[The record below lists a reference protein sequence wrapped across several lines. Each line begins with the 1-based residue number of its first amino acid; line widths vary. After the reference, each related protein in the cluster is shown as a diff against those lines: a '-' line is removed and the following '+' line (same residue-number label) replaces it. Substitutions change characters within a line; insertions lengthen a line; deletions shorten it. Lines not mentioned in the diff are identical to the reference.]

1 MDFIK
6 KNMAIIVPA
15 GIAVVAVLL
24 FVPTSIIR
32 GKIRKNLDSSVSQAR
47 SIESMIKTT
56 TSARQSEIVKNYQD
70 QHQQDA
76 NNISNLAMQ
85 STQRQLLS
93 YKIFPEPNEISQ
105 QIFGQ
110 FERNYTKAIEDLI
123 LKDLGAMDAPTDAE
137 IQQASGSSELS
148 LSKKKGS
155 GREKT
160 DHDAKITALI
170 YKKRAETI
178 SVYAHPKVLS
188 GYNFWEDWKYEG
200 TKIATQD
207 CWYCQITYWIHKD
220 VIDTIIAIN
229 AGSDSVLTSP
239 VKRLLGV
246 GFQSNDATELSKGG
260 TASLPGYVMELTD
273 GLASV
278 WTGRRCDDDIDISHF
293 SIAVV
298 VRSKDVLRFM
308 QELCSEKQ
316 HYFSGYTGDEQR
328 QDYKHKQI
336 TILQSDIET
345 IERDS
350 SEHERY
356 LYGDEAVVRLNLV
369 CEYIFNRAGYDKIKP
384 GSIKEQLGQ
393 LEKTNTKKRSGYN
406 K

>member
-15 GIAVVAVLL
+15 AIAIAAILL

-56 TSARQSEIVKNYQD
+56 TSARQSEIVQKYQD
-70 QHQQDA
+70 EHQQDA
-76 NNISNLAMQ
+76 NDIADLARQ
-85 STQRQLLS
+85 SSQRQLLS
-93 YKIFPEPNEISQ
+93 YKIFPDPNEISQ

-123 LKDLGAMDAPTDAE
+123 LKDLGALDAPTDAE
-137 IQQASGSSELS
+137 IQQASGSSEMS
-148 LSKKKGS
+148 LKRR
-155 GREKT
+155 GRDET
-160 DHDAKITALI
+160 DQDAKITALI
-170 YKKRAETI
+170 YKKRAETVP
-178 SVYAHPKVLS
+178 VYAHPKVLG
-188 GYNFWEDWKYEG
+188 GYDFWKDWKYEG
-200 TKIATQD
+200 TKLSTQD
-207 CWYCQITYWIHKD
+207 CWYCQIAYWIHKD
-220 VIDTIIAIN
+220 VIDTITAIN

-239 VKRLLGV
+239 VKRLLGS
-246 GFQSNDATELSKGG
+246 GFQSSDATEQSRGG
-260 TASLPGYVMELTD
+260 VGSLPSYVEELTD
-273 GLASV
+273 GISPI
-278 WTGRRCDDDIDISHF
+278 WTGRKGDDDIDVVHF

-298 VRSKDVLRFM
+298 VRSKDTLRFM

-316 HYFSGYTGDEQR
+316 HYFSGYTGGEQR
-328 QDYKHKQI
+328 QEYRHNQI

-350 SEHERY
+350 VEHKRY
-356 LYGDEAVVRLNLV
+356 LYGDDAVVRLNLV

-384 GSIKEQLGQ
+384 ESIKEQLDQ
-393 LEKTNTKKRSGYN
+393 LEKTKTKTEKRSGRN
-406 K
+406 R